1 MKNIYSF
8 LLLLAACGTP
18 KNEEHTLHLLTTN
31 DVHGRWF
38 SSDYVGKGTR
48 ESLLAVNWY
57 VDSIR
62 NAVGEENV
70 LLIDAGDCLQ
80 GDNASY
86 YYNYVDTKSEHL
98 FTRLMAYMN
107 CG

>member
-1 MKNIYSF
+1 MKRFIHFVALLF
-8 LLLLAACGTP
+8 LVACGSQETGT
-18 KNEEHTLHLLTTN
+18 HTLHLLTTN

-38 SSDYVGKGTR
+38 STDYANKSSR

-80 GDNASY
+80 GDNAS
-86 YYNYVDTKSEHL
+86 
-98 FTRLMAYMN
+98 
-107 CG
+107 